1 MLLIKCRRLKRGYLS
16 MKDNGTF
23 GWLSTSHRKKL
34 VLMIVA
40 ILMVC
45 ILECVRLGVI
55 MTVKSEYYMQ
65 KADELHQRERRIKA
79 KRGRILDR
87 NGEILAANEVVCTVS
102 VIHSQIDDEDKVIK
116 VLAGELDMDVEEVT
130 KKVKKVSSME
140 YIKTNVAKDIGDAIR
155 EYDLPG
161 VKIDEDYKR
170 VYPYN
175 ELASKVLGFTGAD
188 NQGILGLEAK
198 YDTYLS
204 GTNGQILTLSDAGG
218 IEIKGSREDRILPVD
233 GQDLY
238 TTLDVNIQKYATQL
252 AWETMVKKEA
262 KQVSIIVMRPDNGE
276 ILAMANIPEYNLNS
290 PYELNY
296 EPDEEEAQKDKM
308 DLLNNMW
315 RNFCIND
322 TYEPGSI
329 FKTVTATAALETGVV
344 GLNDSFTCS
353 GATVVSDRRIR
364 CHKTTGHGTQ
374 DFTHTVYNS
383 CNPAFVEWGR
393 RVGTDNMYL
402 YMGKLGLLA
411 KTGIDLSGEAG
422 TIIHKQ
428 ENVGAVELA
437 TMSFGQSFQI
447 TPVQMLRAV
456 SAIVNGGR
464 LVTPHFGLYTG
475 SSDGSV
481 VNEFA
486 YSTQD
491 EAISSQ
497 TSETMKKIL
506 EGVVSEGGGTKAYI
520 DGYSIGG
527 KTATSQKLPRGSGKY
542 ISSFIGFA
550 PADNPQVI
558 AMCLIDEP
566 TGVYYGGTIAAPVVK
581 TLYENILPYIGIERS
596 VQLEKTMIDSNIFLY
611 TFCMKGSKR
620 RWI

>member
-16 MKDNGTF
+16 MKDNDTF

-55 MTVKSEYYMQ
+55 MTAKSEYYMQ

-102 VIHSQIDDEDKVIK
+102 VIHSQIEDEDKVIK

-130 KKVKKVSSME
+130 KKVKKVSAME

-276 ILAMANIPEYNLNS
+276 ILAMANVPEYNLNS

-296 EPDEEEAQKDKM
+296 EPDEEDAQKDKM

-464 LVTPHFGLYTG
+464 LVTPHFGLYTS

-596 VQLEKTMIDSNIFLY
+596 VQLEKNDD
-611 TFCMKGSKR
+611 
-620 RWI
+620 

>member
-1 MLLIKCRRLKRGYLS
+1 
-16 MKDNGTF
+16 MKDNDTF
-23 GWLSTSHRKKL
+23 GWLSTGHRKKL
-34 VLMIVA
+34 VLMIAA

-102 VIHSQIDDEDKVIK
+102 VIHSQIEDEDKVIK

-276 ILAMANIPEYNLNS
+276 ILAMANVPEYNLNS

-296 EPDEEEAQKDKM
+296 EPDEEEAQKDKI

-596 VQLEKTMIDSNIFLY
+596 VQLEKNDD
-611 TFCMKGSKR
+611 
-620 RWI
+620 

>member
-1 MLLIKCRRLKRGYLS
+1 
-16 MKDNGTF
+16 MKDNDTF
-23 GWLSTSHRKKL
+23 GWLSTGHRKKL
-34 VLMIVA
+34 VLMIAA

-102 VIHSQIDDEDKVIK
+102 VIHSQIEDEDKVIK

-276 ILAMANIPEYNLNS
+276 ILAMANVPEYNLNS

-527 KTATSQKLPRGSGKY
+527 KTATSQNLPRGSGKY

-596 VQLEKTMIDSNIFLY
+596 VQLEKNDN
-611 TFCMKGSKR
+611 
-620 RWI
+620 

>member
-1 MLLIKCRRLKRGYLS
+1 MLLIKCRRLKRGYLL
-16 MKDNGTF
+16 MKDGMGF
-23 GWLSTSHRKKL
+23 GWLNTGHRKKL
-34 VLMIVA
+34 VFMIVA
-40 ILMVC
+40 VLLVSIF
-45 ILECVRLGVI
+45 ECVRLGII
-55 MTVKSEYYMQ
+55 MTAKSEYYMQ
-65 KADELHQRERRIKA
+65 KADELHQRERKIKA

-87 NGEILAANEVVCTVS
+87 NGTVLAANEVVCTVS
-102 VIHSQIDDEDKVIK
+102 VIHSQIEDEEKVIK
-116 VLAGELDMDVEEVT
+116 VLAGELDIDVEEVT

-140 YIKTNVAKDIGDAIR
+140 YIKTNVAKEIGDEIR
-155 EYDLPG
+155 KYNLAG
-161 VKIDEDYKR
+161 VKVDEDYKR
-170 VYPYN
+170 VYPYD

-198 YDTYLS
+198 YDTYLA

-218 IEIKGSREDRILPVD
+218 IEIKGSYEDRVLPVD

-276 ILAMANIPEYNLNS
+276 ILAMANVPEYNLNS

-296 EPDEEEAQKDKM
+296 EPDEEDAQKDKM

-464 LVTPHFGLYTG
+464 LVTPHFGLYTS

-481 VNEFA
+481 INEFA

-566 TGVYYGGTIAAPVVK
+566 KGVYYGGTIAAPVVK
-581 TLYENILPYIGIERS
+581 TLYENILPYIGIERA
-596 VQLEKTMIDSNIFLY
+596 VQLEKNDD
-611 TFCMKGSKR
+611 
-620 RWI
+620 

>member
-1 MLLIKCRRLKRGYLS
+1 
-16 MKDNGTF
+16 
-23 GWLSTSHRKKL
+23 
-34 VLMIVA
+34 MIAA

-102 VIHSQIDDEDKVIK
+102 VIHSQIEDEDKVIK
-116 VLAGELDMDVEEVT
+116 VLAGELNMDVEEVT

-276 ILAMANIPEYNLNS
+276 ILAMANVPEYNLNS

-296 EPDEEEAQKDKM
+296 EPDEEDAQKDKM

-596 VQLEKTMIDSNIFLY
+596 VQLEKNDD
-611 TFCMKGSKR
+611 
-620 RWI
+620 

>member
-16 MKDNGTF
+16 MKDNDTF

-34 VLMIVA
+34 VLMIAA

-102 VIHSQIDDEDKVIK
+102 VIHSQIEDEDKVIK
-116 VLAGELDMDVEEVT
+116 VLAGELNMDVEEVT

-140 YIKTNVAKDIGDAIR
+140 YIKTNVEKNIGDAIR

-276 ILAMANIPEYNLNS
+276 ILAMANVPEYNLNS

-296 EPDEEEAQKDKM
+296 EPDEEETQKDKM

-596 VQLEKTMIDSNIFLY
+596 VQLEKNDD
-611 TFCMKGSKR
+611 
-620 RWI
+620 

>member
-55 MTVKSEYYMQ
+55 MTAKSEYYMQ

-102 VIHSQIDDEDKVIK
+102 VIHSQIEDEDKVIK

-276 ILAMANIPEYNLNS
+276 ILAMANVPEYNLNS

-296 EPDEEEAQKDKM
+296 EPDEEEEQKDKM

-581 TLYENILPYIGIERS
+581 TLYENILPYIGIEMS
-596 VQLEKTMIDSNIFLY
+596 VQLEKNDD
-611 TFCMKGSKR
+611 
-620 RWI
+620 

>member
-1 MLLIKCRRLKRGYLS
+1 
-16 MKDNGTF
+16 MKDNDTF

-55 MTVKSEYYMQ
+55 MTAKSEYYMQ

-102 VIHSQIDDEDKVIK
+102 VIHSQIEDEDKVIK

-218 IEIKGSREDRILPVD
+218 IEIKGSREDRVLPVD

-238 TTLDVNIQKYATQL
+238 TTLDVNIQEYAMQL

-262 KQVSIIVMRPDNGE
+262 KRVSIIVMRPDNGE
-276 ILAMANIPEYNLNS
+276 ILAMANVPEYNLNS

-374 DFTHTVYNS
+374 DFTHTMYNS

-464 LVTPHFGLYTG
+464 LVTPHFGLYTS

-581 TLYENILPYIGIERS
+581 TLYENILPYLGIERS
-596 VQLEKTMIDSNIFLY
+596 VQLEKNSD
-611 TFCMKGSKR
+611 
-620 RWI
+620 

>member
-55 MTVKSEYYMQ
+55 MTAKSEYYMQ

-102 VIHSQIDDEDKVIK
+102 VIHSQIEDEDKVIK

-198 YDTYLS
+198 YDTYLL

-276 ILAMANIPEYNLNS
+276 ILAMANVPEYNLNS

-296 EPDEEEAQKDKM
+296 EPVEEEAQKDKM

-596 VQLEKTMIDSNIFLY
+596 VQLEKNDD
-611 TFCMKGSKR
+611 
-620 RWI
+620 

>member
-1 MLLIKCRRLKRGYLS
+1 MLLIKCRRLKRGYLL
-16 MKDNGTF
+16 MKDGMGF
-23 GWLSTSHRKKL
+23 GWLNTGHRKKL
-34 VLMIVA
+34 VFMIVTV
-40 ILMVC
+40 LLVS

-55 MTVKSEYYMQ
+55 MTAKSEYYMQ
-65 KADELHQRERRIKA
+65 KADELHQRERKIKA

-87 NGEILAANEVVCTVS
+87 NGTVLAANEVVCTVS
-102 VIHSQIDDEDKVIK
+102 VIHSQIEDEEKVIK
-116 VLAGELDMDVEEVT
+116 VLAGELDMDVQEVT

-140 YIKTNVAKDIGDAIR
+140 YIKTNVAKDIGDEIR
-155 EYDLPG
+155 KYNLAG
-161 VKIDEDYKR
+161 VKVDEDYKR
-170 VYPYN
+170 VYPYD

-198 YDTYLS
+198 YDTYLA

-218 IEIKGSREDRILPVD
+218 IEIKGSREDRVLPVD

-276 ILAMANIPEYNLNS
+276 ILAMANVPEYNLNS

-464 LVTPHFGLYTG
+464 LVTPHFGLYTS

-581 TLYENILPYIGIERS
+581 TLYENILPYIGIERA
-596 VQLEKTMIDSNIFLY
+596 VQLEKNDD
-611 TFCMKGSKR
+611 
-620 RWI
+620 

>member
-1 MLLIKCRRLKRGYLS
+1 
-16 MKDNGTF
+16 MKDAGKF
-23 GWLSTSHRKKL
+23 GWIRTSHRKKL
-34 VLMIVA
+34 VFMILAVTLA
-40 ILMVC
+40 AV
-45 ILECVRLGVI
+45 LEFARLGVL
-55 MTVKSEYYMQ
+55 MTLKSEYYTQ
-65 KADELHQRERRIKA
+65 KAEELHQRERRIKA

-102 VIHSQIDDEDKVIK
+102 VIHSQIEDEDKVIK
-116 VLAGELDMDVEEVT
+116 VLAGELDMDVEEVA

-140 YIKTNVAKDIGDAIR
+140 YIKTNVDKETGDAIR
-155 EYDLPG
+155 EYELSG
-161 VKIDEDYKR
+161 VKVDEDYKR
-170 VYPYN
+170 VYPYS
-175 ELASKVLGFTGAD
+175 ELASRVLGFTGAD

-198 YDTYLS
+198 YDTYLA
-204 GTNGQILTLSDAGG
+204 GENGQILTLSDAGG
-218 IEIKGSREDRILPVD
+218 IEIEGSREDRILPVD

-238 TTLDVNIQKYATQL
+238 TTIDVNIQKYATQL
-252 AWETMVKKEA
+252 AWETMIKKEA
-262 KQVSIIVMRPDNGE
+262 KQVCIIVMKPDNGE
-276 ILAMANIPEYNLNS
+276 ILAMVNIPEYDLNN

-296 EPDEEEAQKDKM
+296 EPDEEEAGRDKM

-329 FKTVTATAALETGVV
+329 FKMVTATAALETKVV
-344 GLNDSFTCS
+344 SLDDTFTCQ

-393 RVGTDNMYL
+393 RVGVDNMYL
-402 YMGKLGLLA
+402 YMGKLGLLS

-422 TIIHKQ
+422 TIIHKK

-447 TPVQMLRAV
+447 TPVQMLRAT
-456 SAIVNGGR
+456 SAIINGGK
-464 LVTPHFGLYTG
+464 LVTPHFGMYT
-475 SSDGSV
+475 STSDGSV

-486 YSTQD
+486 YSST
-491 EAISSQ
+491 EAAIELD
-497 TSETMKKIL
+497 TSEKMKTIL

-520 DGYSIGG
+520 EGYSMGG

-566 TGVYYGGTIAAPVVK
+566 TGVYYGGTIAAPVIK
-581 TLYENILPYIGIERS
+581 TLYENILPYLGIEQTE
-596 VQLEKTMIDSNIFLY
+596 QLEK
-611 TFCMKGSKR
+611 
-620 RWI
+620 

>member
-276 ILAMANIPEYNLNS
+276 ILAMANVPEYNLNS

>member
-1 MLLIKCRRLKRGYLS
+1 MLLIKCRRLKRGYLL
-16 MKDNGTF
+16 MKDGMGF
-23 GWLSTSHRKKL
+23 GWLNTGHRKKL
-34 VLMIVA
+34 VFMIVSVLLVS
-40 ILMVC
+40 IF
-45 ILECVRLGVI
+45 ECVRLGII
-55 MTVKSEYYMQ
+55 MTAKSEYYMQ
-65 KADELHQRERRIKA
+65 KADELHQRERKIKA

-87 NGEILAANEVVCTVS
+87 NGIVLAANEVVCTVS
-102 VIHSQIDDEDKVIK
+102 VIHSQIEDEEKVIK
-116 VLAGELDMDVEEVT
+116 VLAGELDIDVEEVT

-140 YIKTNVAKDIGDAIR
+140 YIKTNVAKEIGDEIR
-155 EYDLPG
+155 KYNLAG
-161 VKIDEDYKR
+161 VKVDEDYKR
-170 VYPYN
+170 VYPYD

-198 YDTYLS
+198 YDTYLA

-276 ILAMANIPEYNLNS
+276 ILAMANVPEYNLNS

-596 VQLEKTMIDSNIFLY
+596 VQLEKNDN
-611 TFCMKGSKR
+611 
-620 RWI
+620 

>member
-34 VLMIVA
+34 VLMIAA

-102 VIHSQIDDEDKVIK
+102 VIHSQIEDEDKVIK

-276 ILAMANIPEYNLNS
+276 ILAMANVPEYNLNS

-308 DLLNNMW
+308 GLLNNMW

-596 VQLEKTMIDSNIFLY
+596 VQLEKNDD
-611 TFCMKGSKR
+611 
-620 RWI
+620 

>member
-1 MLLIKCRRLKRGYLS
+1 
-16 MKDNGTF
+16 MKDNDTF
-23 GWLSTSHRKKL
+23 GWLSTGHRKKL
-34 VLMIVA
+34 VLMIAA

-102 VIHSQIDDEDKVIK
+102 VIHSQIEDEDKVIK

-276 ILAMANIPEYNLNS
+276 ILAMANVPEYNLNS

-315 RNFCIND
+315 RTFCIND

-353 GATVVSDRRIR
+353 GATIVSDRRIR

-596 VQLEKTMIDSNIFLY
+596 VQLEKNDN
-611 TFCMKGSKR
+611 
-620 RWI
+620 

>member
-1 MLLIKCRRLKRGYLS
+1 
-16 MKDNGTF
+16 MKDNDTF
-23 GWLSTSHRKKL
+23 GWLSTGHRKKL
-34 VLMIVA
+34 VLMIAA

-102 VIHSQIDDEDKVIK
+102 VIHSQIEDEDKVIK

-276 ILAMANIPEYNLNS
+276 ILAMANVPEYNLNS

-353 GATVVSDRRIR
+353 GATIVSDRRIR

-596 VQLEKTMIDSNIFLY
+596 VQHPS
-611 TFCMKGSKR
+611 
-620 RWI
+620 

>member
-34 VLMIVA
+34 VLMIAA

-102 VIHSQIDDEDKVIK
+102 VIHSQIEDEDKVIK

-276 ILAMANIPEYNLNS
+276 ILAMANVPEYNLNS

-464 LVTPHFGLYTG
+464 LVTPHFGLYTS

-486 YSTQD
+486 YSTEE

-497 TSETMKKIL
+497 TSEMMKQIL

-520 DGYSIGG
+520 EGYSIGG

-550 PADNPQVI
+550 PAENPQVI

-581 TLYENILPYIGIERS
+581 TLYENILPYLGIERS
-596 VQLEKTMIDSNIFLY
+596 VQLEKKSD
-611 TFCMKGSKR
+611 
-620 RWI
+620 

>member
-1 MLLIKCRRLKRGYLS
+1 

-23 GWLSTSHRKKL
+23 GWLSTGHRKKL
-34 VLMIVA
+34 VLMIAA

-102 VIHSQIDDEDKVIK
+102 VIHSQIEDEDKVIK

-276 ILAMANIPEYNLNS
+276 ILAMANVPEYNLNS

-296 EPDEEEAQKDKM
+296 EPDEEEEQKDKM

-596 VQLEKTMIDSNIFLY
+596 VQLEKNDD
-611 TFCMKGSKR
+611 
-620 RWI
+620 

>member
-1 MLLIKCRRLKRGYLS
+1 
-16 MKDNGTF
+16 MKDNDTF
-23 GWLSTSHRKKL
+23 GWLSSSHRKKL
-34 VLMIVA
+34 VLMIAA

-102 VIHSQIDDEDKVIK
+102 VIHSQIEDEDKVIK

-276 ILAMANIPEYNLNS
+276 ILAMANVPEYNLNS

-353 GATVVSDRRIR
+353 GATIVSDRRIR

-402 YMGKLGLLA
+402 YMGKLGLLT

-596 VQLEKTMIDSNIFLY
+596 VQLEKNDD
-611 TFCMKGSKR
+611 
-620 RWI
+620 

>member
-65 KADELHQRERRIKA
+65 KADDLHQRERRIKA

-102 VIHSQIDDEDKVIK
+102 VIHSQIEDEDKVIK
-116 VLAGELDMDVEEVT
+116 VLAGELNMDVEEVT

-276 ILAMANIPEYNLNS
+276 ILAMANVPEYNLNS

-296 EPDEEEAQKDKM
+296 EPDEEDAQKDKM

-353 GATVVSDRRIR
+353 GATVVADRRIR

-596 VQLEKTMIDSNIFLY
+596 VQLEKNDD
-611 TFCMKGSKR
+611 
-620 RWI
+620 

>member
-1 MLLIKCRRLKRGYLS
+1 
-16 MKDNGTF
+16 MKDNDTF
-23 GWLSTSHRKKL
+23 GWLSTGHRKKL
-34 VLMIVA
+34 VLMIAA

-102 VIHSQIDDEDKVIK
+102 VIHSQIEDEDKVIK

-175 ELASKVLGFTGAD
+175 KLASKVLGFTGAD

-276 ILAMANIPEYNLNS
+276 ILAMANVPEYNLNS

-296 EPDEEEAQKDKM
+296 EPDEEDAQKDKM

-596 VQLEKTMIDSNIFLY
+596 VQLEKNDD
-611 TFCMKGSKR
+611 
-620 RWI
+620 

>member
-1 MLLIKCRRLKRGYLS
+1 
-16 MKDNGTF
+16 MKDNDTF
-23 GWLSTSHRKKL
+23 GWLSTGHRKKL
-34 VLMIVA
+34 VLMIAA

-276 ILAMANIPEYNLNS
+276 ILAMANVPEYNLNS

-353 GATVVSDRRIR
+353 GATIVSDRRIR

-596 VQLEKTMIDSNIFLY
+596 VQLEKNDN
-611 TFCMKGSKR
+611 
-620 RWI
+620 

>member
-1 MLLIKCRRLKRGYLS
+1 
-16 MKDNGTF
+16 MKDNDTF
-23 GWLSTSHRKKL
+23 GWLSTGHRKKL
-34 VLMIVA
+34 VLMIAA

-102 VIHSQIDDEDKVIK
+102 VIHSQIEDEDKVIK

-276 ILAMANIPEYNLNS
+276 ILAMANVPEYNLNS

-353 GATVVSDRRIR
+353 GATIISDRRIR

-402 YMGKLGLLA
+402 YMGKLGLLS

-596 VQLEKTMIDSNIFLY
+596 VQLEKNDD
-611 TFCMKGSKR
+611 
-620 RWI
+620 

>member
-1 MLLIKCRRLKRGYLS
+1 
-16 MKDNGTF
+16 MKDNDTF
-23 GWLSTSHRKKL
+23 GWLSTGHRKKL
-34 VLMIVA
+34 VLMIAA

-102 VIHSQIDDEDKVIK
+102 VIHSQIEDEDKVIK

-276 ILAMANIPEYNLNS
+276 ILAMANVPEYNLNS

-296 EPDEEEAQKDKM
+296 EPDEEEAQNDKM

-596 VQLEKTMIDSNIFLY
+596 VQLEKNDD
-611 TFCMKGSKR
+611 
-620 RWI
+620 

>member
-34 VLMIVA
+34 VLMIAA

-102 VIHSQIDDEDKVIK
+102 VIHSQIEDEDKVIK

-262 KQVSIIVMRPDNGE
+262 NLVSMIVLRPDYGE
-276 ILAMANIPEYNLNS
+276 ILARANVPDYKLNA
-290 PYELNY
+290 PDELNY

-596 VQLEKTMIDSNIFLY
+596 VQLEKNDD
-611 TFCMKGSKR
+611 
-620 RWI
+620 

>member
-1 MLLIKCRRLKRGYLS
+1 MLLIKCRRLKRGYLL
-16 MKDNGTF
+16 MKDGMGF
-23 GWLSTSHRKKL
+23 GWLNTGHRKKL
-34 VLMIVA
+34 VFMIVA
-40 ILMVC
+40 VLLVS

-55 MTVKSEYYMQ
+55 MTAKSEYYMQ
-65 KADELHQRERRIKA
+65 KADELHQRERKIKA

-87 NGEILAANEVVCTVS
+87 NGTVLAANEVVCTVS
-102 VIHSQIDDEDKVIK
+102 VIHSQIEDEEKVIK

-140 YIKTNVAKDIGDAIR
+140 YIKTNVAKDTGDEIR
-155 EYDLPG
+155 KYNLAG
-161 VKIDEDYKR
+161 VKVDEDYKR
-170 VYPYN
+170 VYPYD

-198 YDTYLS
+198 YDTYLA

-218 IEIKGSREDRILPVD
+218 IEIKGSREDRVLPVD

-276 ILAMANIPEYNLNS
+276 ILAMANVPEYNLNS

-464 LVTPHFGLYTG
+464 LVTPHFGLYTS

-581 TLYENILPYIGIERS
+581 TLYENILPYIGIERA
-596 VQLEKTMIDSNIFLY
+596 VQLEKNDD
-611 TFCMKGSKR
+611 
-620 RWI
+620 

>member
-1 MLLIKCRRLKRGYLS
+1 

-34 VLMIVA
+34 VLMIAA

-102 VIHSQIDDEDKVIK
+102 VIHSQIEDEDKVIK

-204 GTNGQILTLSDAGG
+204 GSNGQILTMSDAGG

-276 ILAMANIPEYNLNS
+276 ILAMANVPEYNLNS

-329 FKTVTATAALETGVV
+329 FKTVTATGALETGVV

-596 VQLEKTMIDSNIFLY
+596 VQLEKNDD
-611 TFCMKGSKR
+611 
-620 RWI
+620 

>member
-276 ILAMANIPEYNLNS
+276 ILAMANVPEYNLNS

-497 TSETMKKIL
+497 TSEKMKKIL

-596 VQLEKTMIDSNIFLY
+596 VQLEKNDD
-611 TFCMKGSKR
+611 
-620 RWI
+620 

>member
-276 ILAMANIPEYNLNS
+276 ILAMANVPEYNLNS

-296 EPDEEEAQKDKM
+296 EPDEEDAQKDKM

-353 GATVVSDRRIR
+353 GATVVADRRIR

-402 YMGKLGLLA
+402 YMGKLGLLT

-596 VQLEKTMIDSNIFLY
+596 VQLEKNDD
-611 TFCMKGSKR
+611 
-620 RWI
+620 

>member
-1 MLLIKCRRLKRGYLS
+1 
-16 MKDNGTF
+16 MKDNDTF
-23 GWLSTSHRKKL
+23 GWLSTGHRKKL
-34 VLMIVA
+34 VLMIAA

-102 VIHSQIDDEDKVIK
+102 VIHSQIEDEDKVIK

-175 ELASKVLGFTGAD
+175 ELASKELGFTGAD

-276 ILAMANIPEYNLNS
+276 ILAMANVPEYNLNS

-353 GATVVSDRRIR
+353 GATIVSDRRIR

-402 YMGKLGLLA
+402 YMGKLGLLS

-596 VQLEKTMIDSNIFLY
+596 VQLEKNDD
-611 TFCMKGSKR
+611 
-620 RWI
+620 

>member
-34 VLMIVA
+34 VLMIAA

-102 VIHSQIDDEDKVIK
+102 VIYSQIEDEDKVIK

-276 ILAMANIPEYNLNS
+276 ILAMANVPEYNLNS

-596 VQLEKTMIDSNIFLY
+596 VQLEKNDD
-611 TFCMKGSKR
+611 
-620 RWI
+620 

>member
-1 MLLIKCRRLKRGYLS
+1 
-16 MKDNGTF
+16 MKDAGKF
-23 GWLSTSHRKKL
+23 GWIRTSHRKKL
-34 VLMIVA
+34 VFMILAVTLA
-40 ILMVC
+40 AV
-45 ILECVRLGVI
+45 LEFARLGVL
-55 MTVKSEYYMQ
+55 MTLKSEYYTQ
-65 KADELHQRERRIKA
+65 KAEELHQRERRIKA

-102 VIHSQIDDEDKVIK
+102 VIHSQIEDEDKVIK
-116 VLAGELDMDVEEVT
+116 VLAGELDMDVEEVA

-140 YIKTNVAKDIGDAIR
+140 YIKTNVDKETGDAIR
-155 EYDLPG
+155 EYELPG
-161 VKIDEDYKR
+161 VKVDEDYKR
-170 VYPYN
+170 VYPYS

-198 YDTYLS
+198 YDTYLA
-204 GTNGQILTLSDAGG
+204 GENGQILTLSDAGG
-218 IEIKGSREDRILPVD
+218 IEIQGSREDRILPVD

-238 TTLDVNIQKYATQL
+238 TTIDVNIQKYATQL
-252 AWETMVKKEA
+252 AWETMIKKEA
-262 KQVSIIVMRPDNGE
+262 KQVCIIVMKPDNGE
-276 ILAMANIPEYNLNS
+276 ILAMVNVPEYDLNN

-296 EPDEEEAQKDKM
+296 EPDEEEAGRDKM

-329 FKTVTATAALETGVV
+329 FKMVTATAALETKVV
-344 GLNDSFTCS
+344 SLDDTFTCQ

-393 RVGTDNMYL
+393 RVGVDNMYL
-402 YMGKLGLLA
+402 YMGKLGLLS

-422 TIIHKQ
+422 TIIHKK

-447 TPVQMLRAV
+447 TPVQMLRAT
-456 SAIVNGGR
+456 SAIINGGK
-464 LVTPHFGLYTG
+464 LVTPHFGMYT
-475 SSDGSV
+475 STSDGSV

-486 YSTQD
+486 YSST
-491 EAISSQ
+491 EAAIELD
-497 TSETMKKIL
+497 TSEKMKTIL

-520 DGYSIGG
+520 EGYSIGG

-566 TGVYYGGTIAAPVVK
+566 TGVYYGGTIAAPVIK
-581 TLYENILPYIGIERS
+581 TLYENILPYLGIEQTE
-596 VQLEKTMIDSNIFLY
+596 QLEK
-611 TFCMKGSKR
+611 
-620 RWI
+620 

>member
-1 MLLIKCRRLKRGYLS
+1 

-34 VLMIVA
+34 VLMIAA

-102 VIHSQIDDEDKVIK
+102 VIHSQIEDEDKVIK

-276 ILAMANIPEYNLNS
+276 ILAMANVPEYNLNS

-596 VQLEKTMIDSNIFLY
+596 VQLEKNDN
-611 TFCMKGSKR
+611 
-620 RWI
+620 